1 MRSGE
6 DGAAVGRDRCGVAV
20 PESELVG
27 RCRECENR
35 RLLVRFFFPSSSYSV
50 ATFISNEK
58 EFFPV
63 LFLIAKMLAG
73 M

>member
-1 MRSGE
+1 MASQFRNPSLS
-6 DGAAVGRDRCGVAV
+6 GVAV
-20 PESELVG
+20 
-27 RCRECENR
+27 ECENR

-58 EFFPV
+58 DIFPV
-63 LFLIAKMLAG
+63 LFLIAKTLAG

>member
-1 MRSGE
+1 VKE
-6 DGAAVGRDRCGVAV
+6 RDRCGLAI
-20 PESELVG
+20 PESGPVG

-50 ATFISNEK
+50 ATYISKEK

-63 LFLIAKMLAG
+63 LFLIAKTLAG